1 MNKASSKYT
10 LPGGWELAD
19 LGSLALFV
27 NGKAF
32 MASDW
37 KGAGIPIIRIQ
48 NLNNKDAGFN
58 YISECQTVEDKYIV
72 EPGDLLFT
80 WSGSFGAYIWNGQ
93 QAYLNQHI
101 YKVICFSG
109 MTNKFFFYLLNQQL
123 QKFTEKSRGTGLIHI
138 TKREL
143 QSTKCLIPPLREQN
157 RIVDKLEELLSELDH
172 STSTL
177 IHAQKQ
183 LEVYYQALLKN
194 AFDGTLTSDWRE
206 SNKSTGTGE
215 ILNEIKKDRQNWNTR
230 QLQEWEKQL
239 DKWNADGKHG
249 KRPIKPRIRETVAQ
263 LDETTLSNLP
273 ELPNEW
279 SWITLDSFAAI
290 TSGVTKGKRYYNQD
304 TVQLPYLRV
313 ANVQDGFLDLTEVK
327 TIGVPPYE
335 LDKYKLEYGDV
346 LYTEGGD
353 KDKVGRGAMWR
364 NEIPNCIHQNHVFRA
379 RIVSDIVNS
388 VYCSMFSR
396 TRIAKNYFFKNAKQ
410 TTNLASIN
418 LGVLSG
424 MPFPLPSIAEQEAIV
439 ELLDSKFSIIENLEK
454 SVQES
459 LTQTE
464 ALRQSILKKAFE
476 GTLVEQNSKDEP
488 ASELLKRIKAE
499 KMEYLNNQKALR
511 QKQPKRT
518 KKMSK
523 TQNIKD
529 VLQSSDEPIRARDVW
544 QQSEHKGDIEK
555 FYSELKAIKASI
567 KQVKEGTQSLLS
579 LRS

>member
-1 MNKASSKYT
+1 MNKACSKYT
-10 LPGGWELAD
+10 MPSGWEFAD

-32 MASDW
+32 KSSDW
-37 KGAGIPIIRIQ
+37 KGSGIPIIRIQ
-48 NLNNKDAGFN
+48 NLNNKDAKFN
-58 YISECQTVEDKYIV
+58 YIPEGHTVEDKYIV

-80 WSGSFGAYIWNGQ
+80 WSGSFGAYIWNRQ

-109 MTNKFFFYLLNQQL
+109 MTNKFLFYLLNQQI

-143 QSTKCLIPPLREQN
+143 QSTKCLIPPLKEQY

-172 STSTL
+172 SRSTL

-194 AFDGTLTSDWRE
+194 AFDGTLTFDWRE
-206 SNKSTGTGE
+206 LNKPIGTSE
-215 ILNEIKKDRQNWNTR
+215 TLNEIKKDREDWIAK

-239 DKWNADGKHG
+239 GEWNEKGKHG
-249 KRPIKPRIRETVAQ
+249 KRPIKPRIREKVSQ
-263 LDETTLSNLP
+263 LNETTLSNLP
-273 ELPNEW
+273 DLPNGW
-279 SWITLDSFAAI
+279 SWITLDSFAVI
-290 TSGVTKGKRYYNQD
+290 VSGVTKGKKYYNQD
-304 TVQLPYLRV
+304 TVQLPFLRV
-313 ANVQDGFLDLTEVK
+313 ANVQDGFLDLNEVK
-327 TIGVPPYE
+327 SINVPPDE
-335 LDKYKLEYGDV
+335 FDKYRLEYGDV

-379 RIVSDIVNS
+379 RIISDKVNS

-396 TRIAKNYFFKNAKQ
+396 TRIAKNYFFKNSKQ

-424 MPFPLPSIAEQEAIV
+424 MPFPLPSIEEQEAIV
-439 ELLDSKFSIIENLEK
+439 ELLESKFSIIENLEK
-454 SVQES
+454 SVLES
-459 LTQTE
+459 LAQTE
-464 ALRQSILKKAFE
+464 VLKQSILKKAFE
-476 GTLVEQNSKDEP
+476 GKLVEQNSKDEP
-488 ASELLKRIKAE
+488 ASELLKRINAE
-499 KMEYLNNQKALR
+499 KREYLNNQQELR

-523 TQNIKD
+523 TRNIKE
-529 VLQSSDEPIRARDVW
+529 VLQSSDEPILAKDVW
-544 QQSEHKGDIEK
+544 QQSEHNGDIEK
-555 FYSELKAIKASI
+555 FYSELKKIKASI